1 MMKKTIALV
10 AALSMLGTVATST
23 GANAGTV
30 VTPVG
35 VVGGGAGLSTGGAWA
50 LGLGFAAAT
59 SLITC
64 SVFVGRTAGREMT
77 RQEALAAAVI
87 PFSCLFWRPAPAKPP
102 R

>member
-1 MMKKTIALV
+1 MKKTIALV
-10 AALSMLGTVATST
+10 AAVSMLGAVATST
-23 GANAGTV
+23 SANAGTV

-35 VVGGGAGLSTGGAWA
+35 AVGGGGGLSTGGAWA

-77 RQEALAAAVI
+77 RQEALAAAVL
-87 PFSCLFWRPAPAKPP
+87 PFSCLFWRPAPVKP
-102 R
+102 RR